1 MRIML
6 SDRMQSII
14 YINLTCSRGIGP
26 LLVGVLSIDLFSVAP
41 YYLPKVLKKQ
51 NLSSHFSE

>member
-1 MRIML
+1 ML

-41 YYLPKVLKKQ
+41 YYLHKVLKKQ